1 MGLRYTPELRVNL
14 MHSSGR
20 SRTRY
25 SVKGRLLGVEWGE
38 LYERHV
44 ASADVVS
51 TANDDTA
58 TPATAL
64 SLTTT
69 TDAPAEDVV
78 VVGTA
83 KVHTGFHNS
92 LDSTS
97 KRPSWIRP
105 ARGEAVAEH
114 ILRGGVE
121 SSQGEQIL
129 SGKGHVRRLSRR
141 LQGASW

>member
-44 ASADVVS
+44 ASADVGS

-58 TPATAL
+58 APATAL

-69 TDAPAEDVV
+69 TDAPAEDVE

-83 KVHTGFHNS
+83 KVHTSFHNS
-92 LDSTS
+92 LNSTS

-105 ARGEAVAEH
+105 ARGEAIAEH
-114 ILRGGVE
+114 ILRESVE
-121 SSQGEQIL
+121 SSHTWRTSSIRG
-129 SGKGHVRRLSRR
+129 RAF
-141 LQGASW
+141 ASA